1 MIQVDIRPLSETDE
15 PLLRQLLYHAIFVP
29 EGSKPPP
36 PEVVQ
41 QPELARYVEGWGRPG
56 DLGFKAV
63 TAEGKPIGTAWI
75 RLLGGTE
82 RGYGYIN
89 DATPELS
96 IALLPDY
103 RGQGIG
109 TRLLEHL
116 LAAARKQFDGISLSV
131 SAENPA
137 IHLYRRV
144 GFATV
149 ATEGA
154 SYTMKLD
161 L

>member
-1 MIQVDIRPLSETDE
+1 MVPVTIQPLNAADE
-15 PLLRQLLYHAIFVP
+15 PLLWKLLYHAIFVP
-29 EGSKPPP
+29 EGSEPPP
-36 PEVVQ
+36 LDIVREPA
-41 QPELARYVEGWGRPG
+41 LARYVQGWGQPG

-63 TAEGKPIGTAWI
+63 TAEGKPVGAAWL
-75 RLLGGTE
+75 RPLTRTE
-82 RGYGYIN
+82 KGYGYIN
-89 DATPELS
+89 DAIPELS
-96 IALLPDY
+96 IALLPGY
-103 RGQGIG
+103 RGQALG
-109 TRLLEHL
+109 TRLLQHL
-116 LAAARKQFDGISLSV
+116 LAAARQQFAAISLSV

-144 GFATV
+144 GFETV